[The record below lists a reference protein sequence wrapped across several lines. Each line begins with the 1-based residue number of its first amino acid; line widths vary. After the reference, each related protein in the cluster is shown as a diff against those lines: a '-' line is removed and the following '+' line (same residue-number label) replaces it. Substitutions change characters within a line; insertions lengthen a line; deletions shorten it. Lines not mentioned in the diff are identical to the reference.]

1 MQKLLCEWVFKSLC
15 TAIEINCK
23 SFVNFKFSKIVN
35 IVTFVKKGENLL
47 SLTADVIVLDSCENR
62 LHCSSGNFNLPDIR
76 KV

>member
-1 MQKLLCEWVFKSLC
+1 M
-15 TAIEINCK
+15 
-23 SFVNFKFSKIVN
+23 NFKFSKIVN